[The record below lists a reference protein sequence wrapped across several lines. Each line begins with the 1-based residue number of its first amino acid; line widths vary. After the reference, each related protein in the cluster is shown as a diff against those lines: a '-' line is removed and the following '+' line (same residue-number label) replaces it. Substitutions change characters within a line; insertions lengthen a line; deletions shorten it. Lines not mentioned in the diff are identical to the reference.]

1 MVVCSNQINV
11 SEKWF
16 NALTL
21 GQLHRIL
28 SSEYLKFSE
37 KSSECFEIQR
47 VGSLLI
53 PQQYVYWYVGHY
65 LPPSHHA
72 IGSPSQV
79 LQLIE
84 LFTELHQISART
96 GESTFQNKITV
107 LFLEVLN
114 ASEKWFNTLTL
125 SQLQNFILFYLLPK
139 NPDFW
144 PIFEYQQISSLL
156 FSGKLLLIFFIHMM

>member
-1 MVVCSNQINV
+1 
-11 SEKWF
+11 
-16 NALTL
+16 
-21 GQLHRIL
+21 
-28 SSEYLKFSE
+28 
-37 KSSECFEIQR
+37 

-114 ASEKWFNTLTL
+114 ASEK
-125 SQLQNFILFYLLPK
+125 
-139 NPDFW
+139 
-144 PIFEYQQISSLL
+144 
-156 FSGKLLLIFFIHMM
+156 

>member
-28 SSEYLKFSE
+28 SSEYLKFSK

-125 SQLQNFILFYLLPK
+125 SQLPHLFCFSFFQK
-139 NPDFW
+139 NRKFW
-144 PIFEYQQISSLL
+144 PIFESRKISSLL

>member
-1 MVVCSNQINV
+1 M
-11 SEKWF
+11 
-16 NALTL
+16 
-21 GQLHRIL
+21 
-28 SSEYLKFSE
+28 
-37 KSSECFEIQR
+37 
-47 VGSLLI
+47 GSLLI

-125 SQLQNFILFYLLPK
+125 SQLPHLFCFSFFQK
-139 NPDFW
+139 IRKFWISKDFV
-144 PIFEYQQISSLL
+144 SSLL
-156 FSGKLLLIFFIHMM
+156 RETSTDILHSYDVENDFTLSHRAILHQNIISNFKQFTVKMNTISARAGESHIVN

>member
-1 MVVCSNQINV
+1 M
-11 SEKWF
+11 
-16 NALTL
+16 
-21 GQLHRIL
+21 
-28 SSEYLKFSE
+28 
-37 KSSECFEIQR
+37 
-47 VGSLLI
+47 GSLLI
-53 PQQYVYWYVGHY
+53 PQQYVYWYVKNY

-96 GESTFQNKITV
+96 GESTFQNKIMV

-114 ASEKWFNTLTL
+114 ISEKWFNTLTL

-156 FSGKLLLIFFIHMM
+156 FSRQPLLIFLVHEMYTMISRYQLVQYFITTKYPTNSTLLSKSTNILHDI

>member
-1 MVVCSNQINV
+1 M
-11 SEKWF
+11 
-16 NALTL
+16 
-21 GQLHRIL
+21 
-28 SSEYLKFSE
+28 
-37 KSSECFEIQR
+37 
-47 VGSLLI
+47 GSLLI

-125 SQLQNFILFYLLPK
+125 SQLPHLFCFSFFPKKPVILTHFWISK
-139 NPDFW
+139 DFV
-144 PIFEYQQISSLL
+144 SSLL
-156 FSGKLLLIFFIHMM
+156 RETSTDILHSYDVENDFTLSHRAILHQNIISNFKQFTVKMNTISARAGESHIVN

>member
-1 MVVCSNQINV
+1 M
-11 SEKWF
+11 
-16 NALTL
+16 
-21 GQLHRIL
+21 
-28 SSEYLKFSE
+28 
-37 KSSECFEIQR
+37 
-47 VGSLLI
+47 GSLLI

-125 SQLQNFILFYLLPK
+125 SQLPHLFCFSFFQK
-139 NPDFW
+139 NRKFW
-144 PIFEYQQISSLL
+144 PIFESRKISSLL
-156 FSGKLLLIFFIHMM
+156 FSGKLLLIFFIHMMLKMISRYHIVQYFTRT